1 MNVLSL
7 QEKMLMLILSAAAYG
22 LFENSVWW
30 CVELFWTAPEN
41 LRRVLRGE
49 RRHYTQPA
57 DIYSVGVVL
66 KEILCKNTAYE
77 EEVHMLDMTPRGQLL
92 THYLDS
98 GEEAVV
104 L

>member
-1 MNVLSL
+1 MFSL
-7 QEKMLMLILSAAAYG
+7 LCLD
-22 LFENSVWW
+22 
-30 CVELFWTAPEN
+30 LFWTAPEN